1 MPATV
6 PACGGSKWRSLL
18 IQGRARDMLVRS
30 INAIV
35 YMIKATGMMRS
46 QRMEIGDG
54 VIFVAAFLPGATIIR
69 ITELPRLSSSDS
81 CGPDKN
87 PAGIQLKQCEV
98 DRADVTL
105 PQSRSQ
111 CGGRASVVLHRS

>member
-18 IQGRARDMLVRS
+18 IHGRARDMLVRS

-46 QRMEIGDG
+46 QRIEIGDG
-54 VIFVAAFLPGATIIR
+54 VIFVAAFCPGEAIIR
-69 ITELPRLSSSDS
+69 IAELPRLSSSDY
-81 CGPDKN
+81 CRPDKK
-87 PAGIQLKQCEV
+87 PC
-98 DRADVTL
+98 RY
-105 PQSRSQ
+105 
-111 CGGRASVVLHRS
+111 SVETMSG